1 MPELA
6 VMRPS
11 PVLDFGEQARADP
24 NHALPATAVLDG
36 GLLHHKLVE
45 FLAKLPRRGLFEP
58 GADRATCTNLPP
70 LRAARSAPAVIA
82 AAGVGLAK
90 AIGDGIAAAAR
101 ARYEQRY
108 DDALSAATNHADN
121 MEGLART
128 AMTMLAELEAENAR
142 LRAACN
148 QRQQV
153 IASSLVNIPG
163 ITDAQWRRLVDEF
176 GDLIL
181 ERPELIPALLKYLA
195 ENE

>member
-1 MPELA
+1 
-6 VMRPS
+6 MRPS

-24 NHALPATAVLDG
+24 NHALTANSTAGFFTTSLSSSSRSFHVAASLNP
-36 GLLHHKLVE
+36 V
-45 FLAKLPRRGLFEP
+45 PTEP
-58 GADRATCTNLPP
+58 TCTNLPP

-163 ITDAQWRRLVDEF
+163 ITDAQWRRLGHDF
-176 GDLIL
+176 
-181 ERPELIPALLKYLA
+181 RRA
-195 ENE
+195 